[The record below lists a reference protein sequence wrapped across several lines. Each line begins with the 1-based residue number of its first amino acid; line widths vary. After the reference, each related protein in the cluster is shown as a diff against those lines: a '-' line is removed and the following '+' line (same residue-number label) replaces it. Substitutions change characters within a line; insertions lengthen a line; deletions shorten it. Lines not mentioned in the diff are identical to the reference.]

1 MTTKKIRLPRLTHRT
16 DARGQSFVELMLVTL
31 ILALMIAGVVEFGFL
46 VNNYLHVF
54 DAAREAARFSS
65 SGLAFYPNGTSINEF
80 YTNTIIQAERVLDP
94 VVLDPANGDD
104 IVISVFSIA
113 GSSIVRFPDPDGWS
127 AYGNHGSGFT
137 TTEIG
142 DILDPTAPASGI
154 LLVEI
159 FYNYPQMLKLP
170 IFTNSIYSIVPD
182 PIPVY
187 VYSVMPLSSAEP
199 TPTPRP

>member
-1 MTTKKIRLPRLTHRT
+1 
-16 DARGQSFVELMLVTL
+16 MLVTL

-65 SGLAFYPNGTSINEF
+65 GGLAFYPNGTSIIEF
-80 YTNTIIQAERVLDP
+80 YDNTVIQAERVLAP

-113 GSSIVRFPDPDGWS
+113 GASIVRFPDPDGWS
-127 AYGNHGSGFT
+127 AYGNQLSNFT
-137 TTEIG
+137 TT
-142 DILDPTAPASGI
+142 DIANLVDPTSPSSGV

-170 IFTNSIYSIVPD
+170 IFTNSVYSIVPD

-187 VYSVMPLSSAEP
+187 VYSVMPISSAEP